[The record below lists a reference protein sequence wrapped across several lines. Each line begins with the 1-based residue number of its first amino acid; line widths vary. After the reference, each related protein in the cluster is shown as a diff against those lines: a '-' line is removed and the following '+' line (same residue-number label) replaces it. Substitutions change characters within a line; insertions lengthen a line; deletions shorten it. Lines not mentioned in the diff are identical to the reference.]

1 MVECTIPLIEAG
13 RNNHAPTCRA
23 DAASTANTSSRRS
36 GSRTLPTASLRW
48 ACAKSSVRLT
58 EGVVRRGGLHMRLL
72 ISHPPN
78 HTTASIGNSWWTT
91 WLRPPGAGRTGGEW
105 APRRLVGGE
114 GLGDVCIRKTAR
126 LGWYVDTRMQTCW
139 ACRLVL
145 GRHTWQLPAYQKYI
159 GKQEVWGEKKSCGQK
174 IHPGLGHEKCWS
186 IGYQDY
192 WFLGL
197 VNRATWLL
205 ENGAHIIHYIHA
217 SQNLWIGISS
227 GQGPQRIWHGPTEK
241 PHGIFRNLLGCY
253 IPVSPI
259 HGRTTTRF
267 LYFYTI

>member
-1 MVECTIPLIEAG
+1 MVECRIPLIEAG
-13 RNNHAPTCRA
+13 RHNHAPTCRA

-91 WLRPPGAGRTGGEW
+91 WLRPPRAGRTGGEW

-126 LGWYVDTRMQTCW
+126 LGWYVDTRTHANLLSLPTGLGEAHLTAASIPEVYRETGGLGEKEVLWTKYTSWVGGWEMLINW
-139 ACRLVL
+139 LPRLLVS
-145 GRHTWQLPAYQKYI
+145 RS
-159 GKQEVWGEKKSCGQK
+159 GKQGYVTNGKWGTYNT
-174 IHPGLGHEKCWS
+174 L
-186 IGYQDY
+186 Y
-192 WFLGL
+192 
-197 VNRATWLL
+197 
-205 ENGAHIIHYIHA
+205 
-217 SQNLWIGISS
+217 
-227 GQGPQRIWHGPTEK
+227 
-241 PHGIFRNLLGCY
+241 
-253 IPVSPI
+253 
-259 HGRTTTRF
+259 TR
-267 LYFYTI
+267 